1 MDCKQDQRKQSFIQ
15 DWNNVCMDTYSYWFS
30 GIFWWA
36 DSCGYCSKEDEVCRI
51 YSLSGEICEIL
62 IYGGV
67 NRSQKLQHRI
77 INVKGMFTNIIV

>member
-1 MDCKQDQRKQSFIQ
+1 
-15 DWNNVCMDTYSYWFS
+15 MDTYSYWFS

-67 NRSQKLQHRI
+67 NRS
-77 INVKGMFTNIIV
+77 